1 MSEIAG
7 SVLLVDDEIN
17 TLKVLSAILKDNG
30 YDVVTAR
37 TAEEGL
43 DRISRS
49 QFDAIV
55 SDYRLPG
62 IDGLMF
68 LSELRKKNPD
78 VPVIMLTAFGTIEMA
93 VEAMKTG
100 AFNYISKPVNPDELL
115 TVIREAVAKHRL
127 LLENISLKSQLK
139 DRYNF
144 KNIIGKSAAMQ
155 EIFSLIE
162 TVARSSS
169 NVLITGESGTGKELV
184 ARAVHFESPRANE
197 PFVPIDCT
205 ALPEQLLESELF
217 GHEKGAFTGAHERKA
232 GQIEHA
238 DGGTVFLDEV
248 GELPLTVQK
257 KFLRFLQE
265 REFLRVGGS
274 SRVKVDVRIIAATNR
289 DLDKEIKV
297 GNFRED
303 LFFRLNVVRIAVPPL
318 HERKDDIPVLAA
330 HFLAKYAAANS
341 KAISFIDSDVIEAF
355 LKYDW
360 PGNVRELENAVERA
374 VVLCPSGTITMPF
387 LPRVI
392 RDLRTERQDRGDGLN
407 LVETEKRLLM
417 RALEKTAWNQT
428 RAAEVLGISRKQ
440 LRTKMK
446 HHGLLPE
453 E

>member
-1 MSEIAG
+1 MSGIAG

-30 YDVVTAR
+30 YEVATAR

-43 DRISRS
+43 DRSSRGV
-49 QFDAIV
+49 FDVVIT
-55 SDYRLPG
+55 DYRLPG

-68 LSELRKKNPD
+68 LSELRKKSPGI
-78 VPVIMLTAFGTIEMA
+78 PVVMLTAFGTIEMA

-115 TVIREAVAKHRL
+115 TVTREAVSKHRL
-127 LLENISLKSQLK
+127 LVENISLKSQLK

-144 KNIIGKSAAMQ
+144 KNIIGKSDVMQ
-155 EIFSLIE
+155 EVFNLIE
-162 TVARSSS
+162 TVAKSSS

-184 ARAVHFESPRANE
+184 ARAVHYESPRADK
-197 PFVPIDCT
+197 PFIPIDCT
-205 ALPEQLLESELF
+205 ALPEHLLESELF

-232 GQIEHA
+232 GQIEYA
-238 DGGTVFLDEV
+238 NGGTIFLDEV
-248 GELPLTVQK
+248 GDLPLSVQK
-257 KFLRFLQE
+257 KFLRFIQE

-289 DLDKEIKV
+289 DLDTEIKS

-303 LFFRLNVVRIAVPPL
+303 LFFRLNVVRLTVPPL
-318 HERKDDIPVLAA
+318 RERKDDIPVLAA
-330 HFLAKYAAANS
+330 HFLAKYAAANA
-341 KAISFIDSDVIEAF
+341 KVITFIDSDVIEAF
-355 LKYDW
+355 MRYDW

-387 LPRVI
+387 LPRAI
-392 RDLRTERQDRGDGLN
+392 RELRVTRTDGGEELN
-407 LVETEKRLLM
+407 LVETEKRLLL

>member
-1 MSEIAG
+1 MNGIAG

-30 YDVVTAR
+30 YDVATAR

-43 DRISRS
+43 DRSSRDT
-49 QFDAIV
+49 FDVVIT
-55 SDYRLPG
+55 DYRLPG

-68 LSELRKKNPD
+68 LSELRKKSPG
-78 VPVIMLTAFGTIEMA
+78 VPVVMLTAFGTIEMA

-115 TVIREAVAKHRL
+115 TVTREAVSKHRL
-127 LLENISLKSQLK
+127 LVENISLKSQLK

-144 KNIIGKSAAMQ
+144 KNIIGKSDVMQ
-155 EIFSLIE
+155 EVFNLIE
-162 TVARSSS
+162 TVARSNS

-184 ARAVHFESPRANE
+184 ARAVHYESPRSDK
-197 PFVPIDCT
+197 PFIPIDCT
-205 ALPEQLLESELF
+205 AISEQLLESELF
-217 GHEKGAFTGAHERKA
+217 GYEKGAFTGAYERKS
-232 GQIEHA
+232 GQIEYA
-238 DGGTVFLDEV
+238 DGGTIFLDEV
-248 GELPLTVQK
+248 GELPLSVQK

-265 REFLRVGGS
+265 REFLRVGGG

-289 DLDKEIKV
+289 DLDAEIQR

-303 LFFRLNVVRIAVPPL
+303 LFFRLNVVRITVPPL
-318 HERKDDIPVLAA
+318 RERKDDIPILAS
-330 HFLAKYAAANS
+330 HFLAKYAAANTKVITS
-341 KAISFIDSDVIEAF
+341 IDSDVIEAF
-355 LKYDW
+355 LRYDW

-387 LPRVI
+387 LPRAI
-392 RDLRTERQDRGDGLN
+392 RELRVTRTDGGEELN
-407 LVETEKRLLM
+407 LVETEKRLLL

>member
-1 MSEIAG
+1 MNGITG

-30 YDVVTAR
+30 YDVATAR

-43 DRISRS
+43 DRSSRDV
-49 QFDAIV
+49 FDVIIT
-55 SDYRLPG
+55 DYRLPG

-68 LSELRKKNPD
+68 LSELRKKSPG
-78 VPVIMLTAFGTIEMA
+78 VPVVMLTAFGTIEMA

-115 TVIREAVAKHRL
+115 TVTREAVSKHRL
-127 LLENISLKSQLK
+127 LVENISLKSQLR

-144 KNIIGKSAAMQ
+144 KNIIGKSDVMQ
-155 EIFSLIE
+155 EVFNLIE
-162 TVARSSS
+162 TVARSNSS
-169 NVLITGESGTGKELV
+169 VLIAGESGTGKELV
-184 ARAVHFESPRANE
+184 ARAVHYESPRSDK
-197 PFVPIDCT
+197 PFIPIDCT
-205 ALPEQLLESELF
+205 AISEQLLESELF
-217 GHEKGAFTGAHERKA
+217 GHEKGAFTGAYERKS
-232 GQIEHA
+232 GQIEYA
-238 DGGTVFLDEV
+238 NGGTIFLDEV
-248 GELPLTVQK
+248 GELPLSVQK

-289 DLDKEIKV
+289 DLDAEIQR

-303 LFFRLNVVRIAVPPL
+303 LFFRLNVVRITVPPL
-318 HERKDDIPVLAA
+318 RERKDDIPILAA
-330 HFLAKYAAANS
+330 HFLAKYAAANTKVITS
-341 KAISFIDSDVIEAF
+341 IDSDVIEAF
-355 LKYDW
+355 LRYDW

-374 VVLCPSGTITMPF
+374 VVLCPSGMITMPF
-387 LPRVI
+387 LPRAI
-392 RDLRTERQDRGDGLN
+392 RELRVTRTDGGEELN
-407 LVETEKRLLM
+407 LVETEKRLLL

-428 RAAEVLGISRKQ
+428 RAADVLGISRKQ

>member
-1 MSEIAG
+1 MNGITG

-30 YDVVTAR
+30 YNVATAR

-43 DRISRS
+43 DKSSR
-49 QFDAIV
+49 DVYDVVIT
-55 SDYRLPG
+55 DYRLPG

-68 LSELRKKNPD
+68 LSELRKKSSG
-78 VPVIMLTAFGTIEMA
+78 VPVVMLTSFGTIEMA

-115 TVIREAVAKHRL
+115 TVTREAVSKHRL
-127 LLENISLKSQLK
+127 LVENISLKSQLK

-144 KNIIGKSAAMQ
+144 KTIIGKSDVMQ
-155 EIFSLIE
+155 EVFNLIE
-162 TVARSSS
+162 TVARSNSS
-169 NVLITGESGTGKELV
+169 VLIAGESGTGKELV
-184 ARAVHFESPRANE
+184 ARAVHYESPRSDKS
-197 PFVPIDCT
+197 FIPIDCT
-205 ALPEQLLESELF
+205 AISEQLLESELF
-217 GHEKGAFTGAHERKA
+217 GHEKGAFTGAYERKS
-232 GQIEHA
+232 GQIEYA
-238 DGGTVFLDEV
+238 NGGTIFLDEV
-248 GELPLTVQK
+248 GELPLSVQK

-274 SRVKVDVRIIAATNR
+274 SRVKVDVRIIAATNL
-289 DLDKEIKV
+289 DLDAEIQR

-303 LFFRLNVVRIAVPPL
+303 LFFRLNVVRITVPPL
-318 HERKDDIPVLAA
+318 RERKDDIPILAA
-330 HFLAKYAAANS
+330 HFLAKYAAANTKVITS
-341 KAISFIDSDVIEAF
+341 IDSDVIEAF
-355 LKYDW
+355 LRYDW

-374 VVLCPSGTITMPF
+374 VVLCPSGMITMPF
-387 LPRVI
+387 LPRAI
-392 RDLRTERQDRGDGLN
+392 RELRVTRTDGGEELN
-407 LVETEKRLLM
+407 LVETEKRLLL

-428 RAAEVLGISRKQ
+428 RAADVLGISRKQ

>member
-1 MSEIAG
+1 MSGIVG

-30 YDVVTAR
+30 YDVTTAR

-43 DRISRS
+43 DRSS
-49 QFDAIV
+49 KGVFDVVIT
-55 SDYRLPG
+55 DYRLPG

-68 LSELRKKNPD
+68 LSELHKKTPD
-78 VPVIMLTAFGTIEMA
+78 VPVVMLTAFGTIEMA
-93 VEAMKTG
+93 VEAMRTG

-115 TVIREAVAKHRL
+115 TVTREAVAKHQL
-127 LLENISLKSQLK
+127 LVENISLKSQLK

-144 KNIIGKSAAMQ
+144 KNIIGKSDVMQ
-155 EIFSLIE
+155 EVFNLIE
-162 TVARSSS
+162 TVAKSSS
-169 NVLITGESGTGKELV
+169 NVLVTGESGTGKELV
-184 ARAVHFESPRANE
+184 ARAVHYESPRADK
-197 PFVPIDCT
+197 PFIPIDCT
-205 ALPEQLLESELF
+205 ALSEQLLESELF

-232 GQIEHA
+232 GQIEYA
-238 DGGTVFLDEV
+238 NGGTIFLDEV
-248 GELPLTVQK
+248 GDLPLSVQK
-257 KFLRFLQE
+257 KFLRFIQE

-289 DLDKEIKV
+289 DLDAEIKN

-303 LFFRLNVVRIAVPPL
+303 LFFRLNVVRLTVPPL
-318 HERKDDIPVLAA
+318 RERKDDIPMLAA
-330 HFLAKYAAANS
+330 RFMTKYAAVNA
-341 KAISFIDSDVIEAF
+341 KAITSIDSDVIEAF
-355 LKYDW
+355 LRYDW

-374 VVLCPSGTITMPF
+374 VVLCPSGTVTMPL
-387 LPRVI
+387 LPRAI
-392 RDLRTERQDRGDGLN
+392 RELRTPLSDVGDGLN
-407 LVETEKRLLM
+407 LLETEKRLLL
-417 RALEKTAWNQT
+417 RALDKTAWNQT